1 MKKDDEFIRSKLD
14 AVLNDKT
21 EQVEVPDT
29 LRAKYGE
36 LASQLDVTPKP
47 QKRRRTWIIPA
58 TAAIAAVAT
67 AVVLCCTLIPSR
79 KDDSERYNTDNI
91 QTSLLTSEEFTTK
104 FNVLLPNV
112 EWTSSATVCY
122 DKATDTPLF
131 AKMSFVIGKNNNA
144 AEITIIIVFTNDYEY
159 SQKSYYDAIKTS
171 ISTELTDC
179 LYDVTTSRQAL
190 AKYEYNGYKYYVEYT
205 SDSPSEITTLLSTLT
220 PL

>member
-1 MKKDDEFIRSKLD
+1 MKKDDEFIKSKLD
-14 AVLNDKT
+14 AVLNDQT

-79 KDDSERYNTDNI
+79 KDDSGKYNDNI
-91 QTSLLTSEEFTTK
+91 NTYLLTSEEFTTK
-104 FNVLLPNV
+104 FDVLLPNV
-112 EWTSSATVCY
+112 EWESSATVCY
-122 DKATDTPLF
+122 DKATNTPLY
-131 AKMSFVIGKNNNA
+131 AKINITALDNDGTKII
-144 AEITIIIVFTNDYEY
+144 ITIVLTDDYKYPRE
-159 SQKSYYDAIKTS
+159 SNYDAIKTS

-179 LYDVTTSRQAL
+179 LYDVITPRQAL

-220 PL
+220 LL

>member
-1 MKKDDEFIRSKLD
+1 MKKDDEFIKSKLD

-21 EQVEVPDT
+21 EHVEVPDT

-79 KDDSERYNTDNI
+79 KDDSGKYNDNI
-91 QTSLLTSEEFTTK
+91 NTYLLTSEEFTTR
-104 FNVLLPNV
+104 FDVLLPNV
-112 EWTSSATVCY
+112 EWASSATVSC
-122 DKATDTPLF
+122 DKATDTPLY
-131 AKMSFVIGKNNNA
+131 ADIYLITASDNDVDKIYITVIFNN
-144 AEITIIIVFTNDYEY
+144 EYKYPRELDYN
-159 SQKSYYDAIKTS
+159 AIKTP

-179 LYDVTTSRQAL
+179 LYDVITPRQAL

-220 PL
+220 LL